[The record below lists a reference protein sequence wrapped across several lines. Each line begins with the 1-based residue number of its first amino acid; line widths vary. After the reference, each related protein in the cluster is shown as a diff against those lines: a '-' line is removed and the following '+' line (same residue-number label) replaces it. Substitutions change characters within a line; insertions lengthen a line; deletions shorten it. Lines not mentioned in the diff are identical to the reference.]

1 MKRTT
6 VFTALGV
13 AVAAIGIGIAPSAA
27 ADTANCQQIGA
38 ATVCGQG
45 NIRGGAQYAGPS
57 GPGSGPSGGCTNA
70 YGAYQ
75 NCQAGHN

>member
-6 VFTALGV
+6 IFAALGV
-13 AVAAIGIGIAPSAA
+13 AVAAIGISIAPSAA

-45 NIRGGAQYAGPS
+45 NVRGAPQGAGPS

-70 YGAYQ
+70 YGTYQ
-75 NCQAGHN
+75 NCNNAH